1 MENYEIHFR
10 LISRITRAFI
20 ENIFIVWLYA
30 VYLAISIKNVLEYFF
45 DIFREF
51 A

>member
-1 MENYEIHFR
+1 MENYENHFH
-10 LISRITRAFI
+10 LISRITRTFI
-20 ENIFIVWLYA
+20 ENIFIVWLYV
-30 VYLAISIKNVLEYFF
+30 VYLAIPIKNVLEYLF